1 MHSFVLSI
9 NCWVVNELG
18 MCVSVYW
25 WLLTTCR
32 VDQRGVRSDAE
43 LKELMYEL
51 MEQEEVR
58 KAGLGCTCKAGV
70 GRKVWGGG
78 GTAVE

>member
-1 MHSFVLSI
+1 
-9 NCWVVNELG
+9 
-18 MCVSVYW
+18 MCVCVCVCVCVHGGGSN

-51 MEQEEVR
+51 MEQEEVG
-58 KAGLGCTCKAGV
+58 KAGEELIG
-70 GRKVWGGG
+70 
-78 GTAVE
+78 